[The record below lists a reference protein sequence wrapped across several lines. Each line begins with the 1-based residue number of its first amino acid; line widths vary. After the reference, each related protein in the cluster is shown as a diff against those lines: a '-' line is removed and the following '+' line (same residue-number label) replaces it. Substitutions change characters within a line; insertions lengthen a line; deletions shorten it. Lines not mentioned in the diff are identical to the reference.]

1 MDCRLKITA
10 GYRAG
15 KSYMKDVFVSP
26 PFRVVPV
33 GQTMSDDAAYLMVMS
48 SSPGILDGDHYDLHV
63 EVEENARLQLQSQSY
78 QRLFTMEG
86 GASQQMQIVLN
97 DNSSFAY
104 VPHPIVPHAD
114 STFRSIAKV
123 EMGENCDLLMS
134 EIITCGRKHHGEVF
148 RFRHF
153 QNLVEI
159 WHRNRLI
166 LKDNVLLQPDL
177 MQLGAMGQLE
187 GYTHQGTLMY
197 INTQKLLVEDLIEQF
212 QEMLDGE
219 QDMQCGISRIQH
231 DGFVVRCLGNGGEQ
245 IYDCF
250 QRIQNHVWDEKR
262 MLV

>member
-104 VPHPIVPHAD
+104 VPHPIVPHAN

-123 EMGENCDLLMS
+123 EMGENCHLLMS

-197 INTQKLLVEDLIEQF
+197 INTKKLSVDDLIEQF

-219 QDMQCGISRIQH
+219 PDMQCGISRIQR

-250 QRIQNHVWDEKR
+250 QRIQNHVWDEKS

>member
-1 MDCRLKITA
+1 MDCKLKITA

-78 QRLFTMEG
+78 QRLFTMVG

-104 VPHPIVPHAD
+104 VPHPIVPHTD

-159 WHRNRLI
+159 RHQNRLI

-177 MQLGAMGQLE
+177 MQLGVMGQLE
-187 GYTHQGTLMY
+187 GYTHQGTLIY
-197 INTQKLLVEDLIEQF
+197 INTQKLPVDDLIEQF

-219 QDMQCGISRIQH
+219 PDMQCGISRIQR

-250 QRIQNHVWDEKR
+250 QRIQNHVWDEKS

>member
-1 MDCRLKITA
+1 MDCKLKITA

-78 QRLFTMEG
+78 QRLFTMVG

-159 WHRNRLI
+159 RHQNRLI

-197 INTQKLLVEDLIEQF
+197 INTQKLPVDDLIEQF

-219 QDMQCGISRIQH
+219 PDMQCGISRIQR

-250 QRIQNHVWDEKR
+250 QRIQNHVWDEKS